1 MLSKKSFWGAKQFF
15 LEALV
20 RRYEEDVGGH
30 IIIRISNRQPSLGLY
45 AELEYRRPVS
55 TCAQG
60 KNSVCSFWT
69 FSTAST
75 RFGHEPSLSLLCTG
89 SVWRTQVHLCFFS
102 FFTRCF

>member
-20 RRYEEDVGGH
+20 RRYEKDVGGH

-69 FSTAST
+69 FSTASVKRDT
-75 RFGHEPSLSLLCTG
+75 FTMSAQCRLVPQHRTYHCAALSDATGH
-89 SVWRTQVHLCFFS
+89 
-102 FFTRCF
+102 